1 MKPVVKYAALKGI
14 VNGKGLR
21 ISKACGSK
29 LDSIVNKMIEQA
41 CAKALEEKATQ
52 LRPEHFD

>member
-1 MKPVVKYAALKGI
+1 MIPIVKFTALKGI

-29 LDSIVNKMIEQA
+29 LDSKVNELIEQA
-41 CAKALEEKATQ
+41 CIKAKENKATQ
-52 LRPEHFD
+52 LKPEHFD

>member
-1 MKPVVKYAALKGI
+1 MKPVIKFAGLKGI

-29 LDSIVNKMIEQA
+29 LDSIVNKIIEQA
-41 CAKALEEKATQ
+41 CIKAKEEKATQ
-52 LRPEHFD
+52 LNPEHFD